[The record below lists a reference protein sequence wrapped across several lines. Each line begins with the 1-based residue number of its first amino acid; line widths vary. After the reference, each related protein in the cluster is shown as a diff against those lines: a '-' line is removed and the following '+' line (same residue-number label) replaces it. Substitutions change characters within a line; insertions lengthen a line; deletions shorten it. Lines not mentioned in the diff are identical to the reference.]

1 MLIIS
6 SRRRHRSGSFT
17 ALALVVIG
25 LTLSLF
31 ASVARADFPTL
42 KSNGDGTKTVAWW
55 MNTTQGV
62 TPQGVDL
69 SSGNVTLPWRPQ
81 NVTWDAPGSFTSN
94 GTLGANL
101 STIANGIS
109 LRSDPTNHVPDGDFA
124 TAGPW
129 SYATSPAGN
138 VTAKWNATNQLA
150 VFRHASPSTES
161 LWDGLNSTSGWS
173 ATSSPGA
180 FAGIWENTTGKRE
193 GLGMLGLNLTLPS
206 GLGSYAGAQHLAPVN
221 WSRFDRMV
229 LWILPLDVSSPLA
242 FNITAFVGAIPRN
255 STARPL
261 HAGWQEVAVDLKELG
276 PVRDT
281 LVSLTLRVNGRNVP
295 STKTVYFDD
304 VRVGVAKKFDE
315 TASVHQTFQKS
326 IATWGVSGSASLRFN
341 WTIANATGV
350 VRVMG
355 TANLSGPSGSFER
368 TFGGPPRLGWTGFFA
383 DVSRTTATAG
393 VYNVGIALEVVADNT
408 SISSADAR
416 VDDVSLG
423 FPNRHNGSYLSNA
436 VALGERSE
444 FLRIAWSCDLF
455 SATAVRMSIR
465 SGNSPIP
472 GDASWGAWQYWPSTG
487 TYPLSIPGAAYIQ
500 VGVDLATTNA
510 SQSPQLH
517 AMDLATRHRADS
529 GSIISGIFNVPSSDP
544 FLRWRSIRA
553 VAQAPTGTSISFSIG
568 DGTYFQTVAPDG
580 NLSAFAMTSIRWKA
594 VVATTDGLVTPSV
607 ARVEL
612 VYEIRAAGEAAPGLF
627 GAYLPFMWYGGALL
641 VAAVLGYVGYVFV
654 IRRMFSIDDL
664 FLISKDGR
672 LLMHNTRR
680 MRADRD
686 PDILSAMLT
695 AILSFLRDSDPEG
708 NGELRRFQ
716 IGDKTTI
723 LERGVHAYLAAV
735 YSGRVPR
742 WAGKDLRRFMAN
754 LESRFGESFARW
766 TGDPE
771 DLQGLRE
778 FTGRFV
784 SHSRYR
790 PPRRVTGRAS

>member
-1 MLIIS
+1 MLTN
-6 SRRRHRSGSFT
+6 RPGKRHRSGYFA
-17 ALALVVIG
+17 ALAVVTIG
-25 LTLSLF
+25 LTLSVF
-31 ASVARADFPTL
+31 VSVARADFPTL

-62 TPQGVDL
+62 TLQGVDL
-69 SSGNVTLPWRPQ
+69 SGGNVTLPWRPQ

-101 STIANGIS
+101 SATASGIS
-109 LRSDPTNHVPDGDFA
+109 LRSDPTNHLPDGDFA
-124 TAGPW
+124 TGGVW
-129 SYATSPAGN
+129 SYAASPLGN
-138 VTAKWNATNQLA
+138 VTAEWNATDQLA
-150 VFRHASPSTES
+150 MFRHSSPSTES

-173 ATSSPGA
+173 VTSSPGA
-180 FAGIWENTTGKRE
+180 TVGLWENTTGQRE
-193 GLGMLGLNLTLPS
+193 GGGMLGLNLTFPS

-242 FNITAFVGAIPRN
+242 FNITAFAGATPRN

-281 LVSLTLRVNGRNVP
+281 LVSLTLRVNGRNIP

-315 TASVHQTFQKS
+315 TGLVHQTFQKS
-326 IATWGVSGSASLRFN
+326 IATWRVSGSASLRFN

-350 VRVMG
+350 VRVTG
-355 TANLSGPSGSFER
+355 TANVSGPSGSFER
-368 TFGGPPRLGWTGFFA
+368 TFGGPPRPGWTSFVA
-383 DVSRTTATAG
+383 DVSGATASSG
-393 VYNVGIALEVVADNT
+393 AYNVGIAVEVVVDNT
-408 SISSADAR
+408 SISSAEAR
-416 VDDVSLG
+416 VDDVSLV
-423 FPNRHNGSYLSNA
+423 FPNRHNGSYLSNT

-444 FLRIAWSCDLF
+444 FLRISWGCDLLP
-455 SATAVRMSIR
+455 ATAIRMSIR
-465 SGNSPIP
+465 SGNTPIP
-472 GDASWGAWQYWPSTG
+472 GDASWTAWQHWATTG
-487 TYPLSIPGAAYIQ
+487 IYPLSAPGAAYLQ
-500 VGVDLATTNA
+500 VGADLTTTNA
-510 SQSPQLH
+510 SRSPQLR
-517 AMDLATRHRADS
+517 AMDLATQHRADI
-529 GSIISGIFNVPSSDP
+529 GSILSGIFNVPSSDP

-553 VAQAPTGTSISFSIG
+553 IAQAPPGTSISFSVG

-580 NLSAFAMTSIRWKA
+580 NLSLFSMTSLRWKA
-594 VVATTDGLVTPSV
+594 VLVTTDGVVTPSA

-612 VYEIRAAGEAAPGLF
+612 VYETRAAGEPGPGFF

-641 VAAVLGYVGYVFV
+641 AAAVLGYVGYTFV
-654 IRRMFSIDDL
+654 VRRMFSIDDL
-664 FLISKDGR
+664 FLIGKDGR

-695 AILSFLRDSDPEG
+695 AILSFMRDSDPEG

-784 SHSRYR
+784 SHPRYR